1 MEQSKIGIVTDRKIL
16 EANRPFKDS
25 FNFINNFSKRIA
37 SSNAIPLGVLFP
49 DGIFKEEYLDIYDGF
64 LLTSGSKCY
73 PYHLATIHYAIT
85 HNKPLLGICLG
96 QQALGIYS
104 YVIDK
109 LEGQNIKP
117 TYDKI
122 IKFYE
127 TIMEDEEIF
136 LKKIKGHNPEP
147 TFYYSSISK
156 SKHKILINENSLLK
170 DIYMTNVIEEPSLHN
185 FVVKESGKQFKV
197 SATGEDGYIEALEY
211 NNPNY
216 FILGVQFH
224 AELESTN
231 DILFNRFIEETKKRK
246 WHFLIWEK

>member
-16 EANRPFKDS
+16 EEDRPFKDS

-37 SSNAIPLGVLFP
+37 SSNAIPIGVLFP
-49 DGIFKEEYLDIYDGF
+49 DGIFKEEYLDTYDGF
-64 LLTSGSKCY
+64 LLTSGSNCY
-73 PYHLATIHYAIT
+73 PYHLATIHYAIN

-96 QQALGIYS
+96 HQSLGIYS

-127 TIMEDEEIF
+127 TIMEDEELF
-136 LKKIKGHNPEP
+136 LKKVKGHDPEP
-147 TFYYSSISK
+147 TFYYESISK
-156 SKHKILINENSLLK
+156 SKHPVFVEKDSFLFDIYENS
-170 DIYMTNVIEEPSLHN
+170 IINQPSLHN
-185 FVVKESGKQFKV
+185 FVIKESGKKFKV
-197 SATGEDGYIEALEY
+197 TAKSEEGYTEAIEY
-211 NNPNY
+211 NDPNY

-246 WHFLIWEK
+246 WHFFNL